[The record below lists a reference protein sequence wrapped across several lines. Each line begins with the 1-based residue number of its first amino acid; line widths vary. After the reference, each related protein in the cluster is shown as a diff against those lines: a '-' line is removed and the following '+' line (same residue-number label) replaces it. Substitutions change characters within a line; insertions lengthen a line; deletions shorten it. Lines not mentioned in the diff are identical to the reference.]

1 MNGLYWEALLVL
13 ALFIGLLILFI
24 AVDQRWTA
32 AFRPIRGYEELGT
45 AIERAV
51 EAGERVHLSLGTG
64 SASGGDSA
72 PAYAGLVMLRRISAS
87 TMMSDR
93 PVVVTSADGALSILS
108 QDSLRSSFK
117 RAGAQERFNPSLGM
131 FLAPTPY
138 SYFATLSPFLKNE
151 AVSTNVFAGS
161 FGGEGALAADA
172 GYRQRAFVLAGTE
185 DVQSQALLYAAA
197 ENPLIGEE
205 VFAAGAYLN
214 VGAAHRASLRVQ
226 DAIRIGVV
234 VVIIVGS
241 VLKIMGIEF

>member
-72 PAYAGLVMLRRISAS
+72 PAYAGLV
-87 TMMSDR
+87 MMSDR